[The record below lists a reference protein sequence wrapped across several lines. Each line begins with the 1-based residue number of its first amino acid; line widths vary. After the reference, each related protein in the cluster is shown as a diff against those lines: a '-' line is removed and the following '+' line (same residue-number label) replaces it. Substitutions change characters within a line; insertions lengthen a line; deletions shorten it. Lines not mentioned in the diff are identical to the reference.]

1 MPAHPGNSDLESAFA
16 RAEQEKARADKLA
29 TELASMKR
37 KKPSVVW

>member
-1 MPAHPGNSDLESAFA
+1 MPAHPGNSDLESAF
-16 RAEQEKARADKLA
+16 ARADKLA